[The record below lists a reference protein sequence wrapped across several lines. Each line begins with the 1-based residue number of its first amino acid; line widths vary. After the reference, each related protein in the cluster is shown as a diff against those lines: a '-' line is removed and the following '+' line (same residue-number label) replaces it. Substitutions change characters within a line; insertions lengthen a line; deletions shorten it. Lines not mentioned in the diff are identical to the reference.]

1 MNDAT
6 LTIGEVAQL
15 VGLRTSAIRYYESIG
30 ILPEPDRCNGQ
41 RRYGDETVR
50 RLQVIDIAT
59 RAGFSLQ
66 DAGRLL
72 AAESDGRPV
81 HEPLRDLAQST
92 LSDVEALIERAEEMR
107 SWLNTAVRC
116 GCESLEICPLF
127 HEHSPRVVRRAER
140 GRRHA
145 FAATPRAARSQRRR
159 GSR

>member
-15 VGLRTSAIRYYESIG
+15 AGLRTSAIRYYESIG
-30 ILPEPDRCNGQ
+30 ILPVPERCNGQ
-41 RRYGDETVR
+41 RRYSEETVR
-50 RLQVIDIAT
+50 QLQVIDIAK

-107 SWLNTAVRC
+107 SWLNTAARC

-127 HEHSPRVVRRAER
+127 HERSPRDLRPPER
-140 GRRHA
+140 GRQHA
-145 FAATPRAARSQRRR
+145 FADSPRAARPQRRR